1 MYAARDEMHSLLE
14 QLKDFYDVLEAQDGY
29 LEWFRGRLSP
39 IRVIDVEI
47 QEFYDHYDIP
57 TQVFDFSRDRVIKR
71 QHYLPAINKK
81 NIPDHIW
88 PYFEVGRGKV
98 SRELRQPVRQIQQ
111 WHG

>member
-47 QEFYDHYDIP
+47 QEFYDH
-57 TQVFDFSRDRVIKR
+57 SR
-71 QHYLPAINKK
+71 
-81 NIPDHIW
+81 
-88 PYFEVGRGKV
+88 
-98 SRELRQPVRQIQQ
+98 
-111 WHG
+111 